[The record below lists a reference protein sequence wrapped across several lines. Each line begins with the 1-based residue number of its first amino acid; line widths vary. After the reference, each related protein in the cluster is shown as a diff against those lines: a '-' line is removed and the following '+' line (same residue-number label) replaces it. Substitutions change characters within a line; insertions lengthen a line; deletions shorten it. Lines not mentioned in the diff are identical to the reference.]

1 MPTFS
6 LQAGGNTS
14 DIPAAPKTKNAQ
26 KMALFQTKNALAT
39 AIRNKSG
46 TALDVKQVTAEMKRL
61 LHKTYYGPKAH
72 GKAPALSYHQA
83 LQRALDD
90 LKVGGGGDDHRKIPA
105 PKTQQAKTQQAK
117 TQQAKTQQA
126 KTRAKTQA
134 KTQAKTRAP
143 AQARAPAPA
152 KAKAQAQAQARPESA
167 SKVLSTVVPVHTRL
181 VQSVDLEFR

>member
-1 MPTFS
+1 
-6 LQAGGNTS
+6 
-14 DIPAAPKTKNAQ
+14 
-26 KMALFQTKNALAT
+26 MALFQTKNALAT

-46 TALDVKQVTAEMKRL
+46 TALDVKQVNAEMKRL

-90 LKVGGGGDDHRKIPA
+90 LKVGGGGDDHRKTPA
-105 PKTQQAKTQQAK
+105 HKARAQAKPQAK
-117 TQQAKTQQA
+117 PQ
-126 KTRAKTQA
+126 
-134 KTQAKTRAP
+134 
-143 AQARAPAPA
+143 
-152 KAKAQAQAQARPESA
+152 AQAQAQAQAKPQAKPQAKAKPQARAESA

>member
-46 TALDVKQVTAEMKRL
+46 TALDVKQVNAEMKRL

-117 TQQAKTQQA
+117 TP
-126 KTRAKTQA
+126 AKTQA